1 MLKSRT
7 VVYILTSIELIECAN
22 VLIQR
27 PVVCRRN
34 EILSLHMRINCAIVK
49 GCNHFKLIDAHI
61 RR

>member
-1 MLKSRT
+1 MLKSRA

-34 EILSLHMRINCAIVK
+34 EILSLDMRINRAIVK
-49 GCNHFKLIDAHI
+49 GCNHFEFIDALI
-61 RR
+61 QR